1 MAPLLDKLTLFGI
14 KSPEKYINTKD
25 KIPAI
30 VPLPADQS
38 PKAGGIVSPKTY
50 SLTIYFNSSASPSP
64 GGWDDPTLACAGT
77 GTPLTVYAFSGVP
90 LFSLRQAFND
100 GLQLCLD
107 EALTSPLVGGD
118 KWFKDAQFIGGD
130 YMSVGNDG
138 FIALMGV
145 CPSPSPSPSC
155 TPTVTPSRSCT
166 PSVTPSISITPSVT
180 STPSVT
186 PTVTRTP
193 SVTPSLTPSVTPSP
207 VPCSLTLY
215 FDVAASP
222 SPGGWDDPNLACAG
236 TGTPLTVYFS
246 AIQGVDCPTSFFEV
260 FNNGKAVYT
269 DSALTTVL
277 AGGNK
282 WFKDA
287 QFGGGNYMSIGN
299 DGFIAQLSPCPTATP
314 TPTPTPTRTSTPTV
328 SPSIT
333 PSISVSPSISRTP
346 SVTPTRTP
354 SVTPSPVPCS
364 LTLYFDVTASP
375 SPGGWNTSTLAC
387 EGTGTPLTV
396 YFSGPVCPTSFYEA
410 FTNGKAIYTD
420 SALTTVLAGGD
431 KWFKDAQLGTGN
443 YMSVGNDGF
452 IAQLSP
458 CPGATPLPTPTPSVT
473 VTPSRTPS
481 GTPSGTP
488 AASPSGTPA
497 ATPTVTP
504 SVTIT
509 PSISVSPS
517 SFSLNPFITVWETT
531 NTGSSNSNQITLP
544 LESSGFY
551 NFNVNWGDGNTN
563 TITTY
568 NQAETTHTY
577 SSPGEYTV
585 TITGPCSGFAFKN
598 AGDRQ
603 KILRVV
609 RWGNVNLGNGINV
622 GNNNNDGI
630 FHGCINLDLSSVQDV
645 LNLSSMET
653 TRYMF
658 KNCTSLTTIN
668 NVNSW
673 NVSTITSME
682 GMFFDAINFNQSL
695 NSWNV
700 SNVVNMSN
708 MFRNAT
714 NFNSDISSWDVSKV
728 INMSGMFNGFIQRTN
743 FNQPIDSWNVSNVVG
758 MRSMFALSN
767 FNQPIGSWNVGKVT
781 TMEQMFTGSPN
792 FNQNLNSWN
801 VSSVTNM
808 ARMFNGATSFNG
820 SIISWNVGNVT
831 NMSDMFASATVF
843 NQNIGSWN
851 VSSVTNMSEMFE
863 NATNFNQNIGNWN
876 VSNVTNMQAM
886 FADATAFNQ
895 NIGSWNVSNVT
906 NFQLSSPFSQFMNG
920 KTPSTFSAANLDA
933 IYNGWSSRSVQP
945 SMQIGF
951 GSAKYTSASQAGR
964 NILTGSPNN
973 WTVLDG
979 GI

>member
-1 MAPLLDKLTLFGI
+1 MAPLLDKVTFFGI
-14 KSPEKYINTKD
+14 KSPEKYINVKD
-25 KIPAI
+25 KIPAV

-38 PKAGGIVSPKTY
+38 PKAGGVVSPRVY

-77 GTPLTVYAFSGVP
+77 GTPLTVYAFSAVP

-118 KWFKDAQFIGGD
+118 KWFKDAQFTGGD

-166 PSVTPSISITPSVT
+166 PTVTPSISITPSRT
-180 STPSVT
+180 CT
-186 PTVTRTP
+186 PTVTPSITRTP

-346 SVTPTRTP
+346 SVTPSITP
-354 SVTPSPVPCS
+354 SITPSPVPCS

-396 YFSGPVCPTSFYEA
+396 YFSGPVCPTSFYEV

-452 IAQLSP
+452 IAQLSQVSFGP
-458 CPGATPLPTPTPSVT
+458 FNFPNNITTINATD
-473 VTPSRTPS
+473 PS
-481 GTPSGTP
+481 GGTDLVL
-488 AASPSGTPA
+488 TQ
-497 ATPTVTP
+497 
-504 SVTIT
+504 TI
-509 PSISVSPS
+509 PS
-517 SFSLNPFITVWETT
+517 SNL
-531 NTGSSNSNQITLP
+531 NTGDKI
-544 LESSGFY
+544 F
-551 NFNVNWGDGNTN
+551 
-563 TITTY
+563 
-568 NQAETTHTY
+568 A
-577 SSPGEYTV
+577 TV
-585 TITGPCSGFAFKN
+585 TITHYVQIPQFQTLFHSLVGST
-598 AGDRQ
+598 
-603 KILRVV
+603 LRVSQYPIFTAPV
-609 RWGNVNLGNGINV
+609 TSSGYNKIWGYGNK
-622 GNNNNDGI
+622 
-630 FHGCINLDLSSVQDV
+630 
-645 LNLSSMET
+645 T
-653 TRYMF
+653 TYPY
-658 KNCTSLTTIN
+658 I
-668 NVNSW
+668 
-673 NVSTITSME
+673 ITSSNTTLVQLY
-682 GMFFDAINFNQSL
+682 GNSYDA
-695 NSWNV
+695 V
-700 SNVVNMSN
+700 
-708 MFRNAT
+708 
-714 NFNSDISSWDVSKV
+714 
-728 INMSGMFNGFIQRTN
+728 
-743 FNQPIDSWNVSNVVG
+743 
-758 MRSMFALSN
+758 
-767 FNQPIGSWNVGKVT
+767 
-781 TMEQMFTGSPN
+781 
-792 FNQNLNSWN
+792 
-801 VSSVTNM
+801 
-808 ARMFNGATSFNG
+808 
-820 SIISWNVGNVT
+820 
-831 NMSDMFASATVF
+831 
-843 NQNIGSWN
+843 
-851 VSSVTNMSEMFE
+851 
-863 NATNFNQNIGNWN
+863 
-876 VSNVTNMQAM
+876 
-886 FADATAFNQ
+886 
-895 NIGSWNVSNVT
+895 
-906 NFQLSSPFSQFMNG
+906 
-920 KTPSTFSAANLDA
+920 
-933 IYNGWSSRSVQP
+933 
-945 SMQIGF
+945 
-951 GSAKYTSASQAGR
+951 
-964 NILTGSPNN
+964 
-973 WTVLDG
+973 
-979 GI
+979 

>member
-1 MAPLLDKLTLFGI
+1 MAPLLDKVTFFGI
-14 KSPEKYINTKD
+14 KSPEKYINVKD
-25 KIPAI
+25 KIPAV

-38 PKAGGIVSPKTY
+38 PKAGGVVSPRVY

-118 KWFKDAQFIGGD
+118 KWFKDAQFTGGD

-166 PSVTPSISITPSVT
+166 PTVTPSISITPSRTCTPTVT
-180 STPSVT
+180 PSITRTPSVT
-186 PTVTRTP
+186 PSITRTP

-346 SVTPTRTP
+346 SVTPSITP
-354 SVTPSPVPCS
+354 SITPSPVPCS

-396 YFSGPVCPTSFYEA
+396 YFSGPVCPTSFYEV

-473 VTPSRTPS
+473 TTPSITPS
-481 GTPSGTP
+481 NTPSSTP

-504 SVTIT
+504 SVTVT

-531 NTGSSNSNQITLP
+531 NSGSSNSNQITLP
-544 LESSGFY
+544 LKSNGFY
-551 NFNVNWGDGNTN
+551 NFNVNWGDGNTD
-563 TITTY
+563 TITTW
-568 NQAETTHTY
+568 NQAQTTHTY

-585 TITGPCSGFAFKN
+585 TITGPCSGFAFEN

-603 KILRVV
+603 KLLRVV
-609 RWGNVNLGNGINV
+609 RWGNVNLGNYG
-622 GNNNNDGI
+622 GGI
-630 FHGCINLDLSSVQDV
+630 FYGCTNLDLSAVQDV
-645 LNLSSMET
+645 LNLSSMVT
-653 TRYMF
+653 MQNMF
-658 KNCTSLTTIN
+658 RDCTSLTTIN

-673 NVSTITSME
+673 NVSTIT
-682 GMFFDAINFNQSL
+682 GMSNTFRNASSFNQSL
-695 NSWNV
+695 NSWDV
-700 SNVVNMSN
+700 SNVGNMVS
-708 MFRNAT
+708 MFQGAT
-714 NFNSDISSWDVSKV
+714 A
-728 INMSGMFNGFIQRTN
+728 FNGNIS
-743 FNQPIDSWNVSNVVG
+743 SWNVSNVNN
-758 MRSMFALSN
+758 MNTMFSDATS
-767 FNQPIGSWNVGKVT
+767 FNQNIGSWDVSNVT
-781 TMEQMFTGSPN
+781 LMFQMFRNATSFNQNIGSWDVSSVTDMN
-792 FNQNLNSWN
+792 DMFQGATSFNQNLNSWN
-801 VSSVTNM
+801 VSNVTDM
-808 ARMFNGATSFNG
+808 SQMFNSATNFNG
-820 SIISWNVGNVT
+820 NITSWDVSNVT
-831 NMSDMFASATVF
+831 NMSDMF
-843 NQNIGSWN
+843 
-851 VSSVTNMSEMFE
+851 EL
-863 NATNFNQNIGNWN
+863 ATNFNQNISSWDVSSVTNMANMFDGADSFNQPIGSWD
-876 VSNVTNMQAM
+876 VSNVTNMSTM
-886 FADATAFNQ
+886 LRTPSFNQ
-895 NIGSWNVSNVT
+895 NLGNWNISNVT
-906 NFQLSSPFSQFMNG
+906 NFGSFM
-920 KTPSTFSAANLDA
+920 TLTTSDMPAMSAANLDA
-933 IYNGWSSRSVQP
+933 IYNGWSLRPVQP
-945 SMQIGF
+945 NLTISF
-951 GSAKYTSASQAGR
+951 GDIQYTSAGQAGK
-964 NILTGSPNN
+964 NILTGAPNN
-973 WTVLDG
+973 WTILDG